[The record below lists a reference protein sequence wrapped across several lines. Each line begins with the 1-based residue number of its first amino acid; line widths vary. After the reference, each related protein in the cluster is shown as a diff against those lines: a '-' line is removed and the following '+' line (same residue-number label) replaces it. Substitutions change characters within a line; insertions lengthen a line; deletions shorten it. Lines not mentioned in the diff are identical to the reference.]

1 MSNPNLK
8 AFEEQ
13 AKNAE
18 PMPNIPEMR
27 QVWTP
32 MANASTFIS
41 EGQDP
46 KQALEDA
53 NRDIQQNIKIL
64 QPNDNE

>member
-1 MSNPNLK
+1 
-8 AFEEQ
+8 
-13 AKNAE
+13 
-18 PMPNIPEMR
+18 MPNIPEMR